1 MTGTTVC
8 RTVVAIALTAT
19 LAGLTG
25 CTSSGGPADGGPG
38 GSAPPAATPQP
49 SDPSSTAPPAP
60 SLTGPAAEAL
70 RAVERATGRA
80 GSARVESTT
89 VMGSELSLKAAG
101 ALGWRDD
108 GLTGTLTITYTG
120 GTTAETMRR
129 LGTTAM
135 EARYLPDAYYAEV
148 GDEFADRVGGRHW
161 IKYVY
166 EDLEDLGG
174 GAGAG
179 FADQMRNTTPNQA
192 VKLLLTAED
201 VRRVGEEKTR
211 GRRTTHWTGTVG
223 GATAQTV
230 DIWVDDRDLLV
241 KKVERG
247 RTENGELTQTAY
259 YSEYGVTVSAERPP
273 AADTA
278 DFKELLASQ
287 GG

>member
-1 MTGTTVC
+1 MTGTTAR
-8 RTVVAIALTAT
+8 RTVVSMAVSAALACSTA
-19 LAGLTG
+19 
-25 CTSSGGPADGGPG
+25 CSGPG
-38 GSAPPAATPQP
+38 GSDDSGTTGP
-49 SDPSSTAPPAP
+49 SGSTGSTAPSAAAPASSRP
-60 SLTGPAAEAL
+60 PVLTGPSADAL

-89 VMGSELSLKAAG
+89 VMGRELSLEAAG

-135 EARYLPDAYYAEV
+135 EARYLPDAYYARM
-148 GDEFADRVGGRHW
+148 GDEFAERLDGRHW

-174 GAGAG
+174 GTGAG

-192 VKLLLTAED
+192 VKLLLSAGD
-201 VRRVGEEKTR
+201 VRRVGAETTR
-211 GRRTTHWTGTVG
+211 GRRTTHWSGTVG
-223 GATAQTV
+223 GATEQTV
-230 DIWVDDRDLLV
+230 DIWVDDRNLLV

-247 RTENGELTQTAY
+247 RTKTGELTQTAY
-259 YSEYGVTVSAERPP
+259 YSDYGVKVSAARPP

-287 GG
+287 ER

>member
-1 MTGTTVC
+1 MTRTTGR
-8 RTVVAIALTAT
+8 RTVVRAAVTAALACVTA
-19 LAGLTG
+19 
-25 CTSSGGPADGGPG
+25 CTVSDGPTDDPG
-38 GSAPPAATPQP
+38 GSPAL
-49 SDPSSTAPPAP
+49 S
-60 SLTGPAAEAL
+60 GPAAEAL
-70 RAVERATGRA
+70 RDVERATGRA

-89 VMGSELSLKAAG
+89 VMGRELSLEAAG
-101 ALGWRDD
+101 ALGWSD

-135 EARYLPDAYYAEV
+135 EARYLPDAYYARM
-148 GDEFADRVGGRHW
+148 GDTFADRVGGRHW

-166 EDLEDLGG
+166 ADLEDLGG

-179 FADQMRNTTPNQA
+179 FAEQMRSTTPQQA
-192 VKLLLTAED
+192 VKLLLAADD
-201 VRRVGEEKTR
+201 VRKVGEETTR

-247 RTENGELTQTAY
+247 RTRTGELTQTAY
-259 YSEYGVTVSAERPP
+259 YSDYGVAVSAERPP

-278 DFKELLASQ
+278 DFKELLKAQ
-287 GG
+287 GNGS

>member
-1 MTGTTVC
+1 MTGTRAR
-8 RTVVAIALTAT
+8 RTVASIAVSAALACGSACTAGEPPADAPVT
-19 LAGLTG
+19 STPPRPTAP
-25 CTSSGGPADGGPG
+25 SSG
-38 GSAPPAATPQP
+38 PPA
-49 SDPSSTAPPAP
+49 
-60 SLTGPAAEAL
+60 LTGPSADAL

-89 VMGSELSLKAAG
+89 VMGRELSLEAEG

-135 EARYLPDAYYAEV
+135 EARYLPDAYYARV
-148 GDEFADRVGGRHW
+148 GDEFAERVGGRHW

-192 VKLLLTAED
+192 VKLLLTAGD
-201 VRRVGEEKTR
+201 VRRVGEETTR
-211 GRRTTHWTGTVG
+211 GRRTTHWSGTVG
-223 GATAQTV
+223 TETAQTV

-247 RTENGELTQTAY
+247 RTKTGELTQTAY
-259 YSEYGVTVSAERPP
+259 YSDYGVTVSAQRPP
-273 AADTA
+273 AGDTT
-278 DFKELLASQ
+278 DFKELLRSQ
-287 GG
+287 AG

>member
-1 MTGTTVC
+1 MTGTTAR
-8 RTVVAIALTAT
+8 RTVASVAVAAALACSTAC
-19 LAGLTG
+19 TG
-25 CTSSGGPADGGPG
+25 AGGPG
-38 GSAPPAATPQP
+38 GSGSGESTGPTSSAASSASAPP
-49 SDPSSTAPPAP
+49 SSRAPAP
-60 SLTGPAAEAL
+60 TGPSADAL

-89 VMGSELSLKAAG
+89 VMGRELSLAAAG
-101 ALGWRDD
+101 ALGWDD

-135 EARYLPDAYYAEV
+135 EARYLPDAYYARM
-148 GDEFADRVGGRHW
+148 GDEFAERVGGRHW

-166 EDLEDLGG
+166 EDLEDLDG

-179 FADQMRNTTPNQA
+179 FAEQMRNTTPHQA
-192 VKLLLTAED
+192 VKLLLTAGD
-201 VRRVGEEKTR
+201 VRRVGEETTR
-211 GRRTTHWTGTVG
+211 GRRTTHWSGTVG
-223 GATAQTV
+223 GATEQTV

-247 RTENGELTQTAY
+247 RTKTGELTQTAY
-259 YSEYGVTVSAERPP
+259 YSDYGVTVSAERPP

-287 GG
+287 GR

>member
-1 MTGTTVC
+1 MTGTTAR
-8 RTVVAIALTAT
+8 RTVVSVAVSAALACVTA
-19 LAGLTG
+19 
-25 CTSSGGPADGGPG
+25 CTGPG
-38 GSAPPAATPQP
+38 GSDDAGHSTGPTGSARPSASASASSRAPA
-49 SDPSSTAPPAP
+49 
-60 SLTGPAAEAL
+60 LTGPSADAL
-70 RAVERATGRA
+70 RKVERATGRA

-89 VMGSELSLKAAG
+89 VMGRELSLEAAG
-101 ALGWRDD
+101 ALGWDD

-135 EARYLPDAYYAEV
+135 EARYLPDAYYARM
-148 GDEFADRVGGRHW
+148 GDEFAERVGGRHW

-192 VKLLLTAED
+192 VKLLLSAQD
-201 VRRVGEEKTR
+201 VRRVGEETTR
-211 GRRTTHWTGTVG
+211 GRRTTHWSGTMG

-247 RTENGELTQTAY
+247 RTETGELTQTAY
-259 YSEYGVTVSAERPP
+259 YSDYGVRVLAERPP

-287 GG
+287 GS

>member
-1 MTGTTVC
+1 MTGTRTR
-8 RTVVAIALTAT
+8 RTVVSIAVSAALACGSACTA
-19 LAGLTG
+19 GEP
-25 CTSSGGPADGGPG
+25 PAPAPPT
-38 GSAPPAATPQP
+38 SAPPRQT
-49 SDPSSTAPPAP
+49 DPSSRP
-60 SLTGPAAEAL
+60 SALPGPAADAL
-70 RAVERATGRA
+70 RSVERATGRA

-89 VMGSELSLKAAG
+89 VMGRELSLEAEG

-135 EARYLPDAYYAEV
+135 EARYLPDAYYARM

-174 GAGAG
+174 AGAG
-179 FADQMRNTTPNQA
+179 FAEQMRNTTPNQA
-192 VKLLLTAED
+192 VKLLLTARD
-201 VRRVGEEKTR
+201 ARKVGEETTR
-211 GRRTTHWTGTVG
+211 GRRTTHWSGTVG
-223 GATAQTV
+223 GETAQTV

-247 RTENGELTQTAY
+247 RTKTGELTQTAY
-259 YSEYGVTVSAERPP
+259 YSDYGVTVSAERPP

-278 DFKELLASQ
+278 DFKELLRSQ
-287 GG
+287 TG

>member
-1 MTGTTVC
+1 MTGTRAR
-8 RTVVAIALTAT
+8 RTVVSVAVSAALACATA
-19 LAGLTG
+19 
-25 CTSSGGPADGGPG
+25 CTSGEPSASPPPA
-38 GSAPPAATPQP
+38 SAPPGSAA
-49 SDPSSTAPPAP
+49 PSSSPPAV
-60 SLTGPAAEAL
+60 TGPSADAL
-70 RAVERATGRA
+70 RSVERATGRA

-89 VMGSELSLKAAG
+89 VMGRELSLEAAG
-101 ALGWRDD
+101 ALGWRDG

-135 EARYLPDAYYAEV
+135 EARYLPDAYYAKM
-148 GDEFADRVGGRHW
+148 GDAFADRVGGRHW

-179 FADQMRNTTPNQA
+179 FAEQMRNTTPHQA
-192 VKLLLTAED
+192 VKLLLTAGD
-201 VRRVGEEKTR
+201 VRRVGEETTR
-211 GRRTTHWTGTVG
+211 GRRTTHWSGTVG
-223 GATAQTV
+223 GETAQTV

-247 RTENGELTQTAY
+247 RTKTGELTQTAY
-259 YSEYGVTVSAERPP
+259 YSDYGVKVSAERPP

-287 GG
+287 AG

>member
-1 MTGTTVC
+1 MTGTTAR
-8 RTVVAIALTAT
+8 RTVVSVAVSAVLTCATACTADERPASPRPTAT
-19 LAGLTG
+19 P
-25 CTSSGGPADGGPG
+25 S
-38 GSAPPAATPQP
+38 GSAAPSSRAPAATGP
-49 SDPSSTAPPAP
+49 SAD
-60 SLTGPAAEAL
+60 AL

-89 VMGSELSLKAAG
+89 VMGRELSLEAAG

-135 EARYLPDAYYAEV
+135 EARYLPDAYYARM
-148 GDEFADRVGGRHW
+148 GDEFAERLDGRHW

-166 EDLEDLGG
+166 EDLEDLEG

-192 VKLLLTAED
+192 VKLLLTASD
-201 VRRVGEEKTR
+201 VRRVGEETTR
-211 GRRTTHWTGTVG
+211 GRRTTHWSGTVG
-223 GATAQTV
+223 GETAQTV

-247 RTENGELTQTAY
+247 RTKTGELTQTAY
-259 YSEYGVTVSAERPP
+259 YSDYGVMVSAARPP
-273 AADTA
+273 VADTA
-278 DFKELLASQ
+278 DFKELLATQ
-287 GG
+287 GR